1 MKMFSG
7 NKSKRVYHVAWKH
20 SVNASHEKDSRQK
33 ISFVDVAIS
42 GSPSPPSPAR
52 EFHFR
57 PFLSGGNFSILLRGG
72 FFAFFGTVTTKY
84 LRLYTG
90 EWQTDKRS
98 KSPHFLQLF
107 AFLFFIYCMGC
118 GPPSGNSAAVGTTA
132 TSSSNGRWIEAYL

>member
-1 MKMFSG
+1 MFSG

-57 PFLSGGNFSILLRGG
+57 PFSLWR
-72 FFAFFGTVTTKY
+72 
-84 LRLYTG
+84 
-90 EWQTDKRS
+90 
-98 KSPHFLQLF
+98 QLF
-107 AFLFFIYCMGC
+107 DIIAGKFFRIFRYRYYEVFA
-118 GPPSGNSAAVGTTA
+118 SAYWRVADG
-132 TSSSNGRWIEAYL
+132 